1 MSGRAP
7 RARREVEVCNR
18 LGLHARAA
26 RLLVEALRG
35 LDAEVAI
42 RREDQTVNAKS
53 ILEIMMLAAGPG
65 TALEVIATGPDA
77 DAAVAAICELVE
89 QKFNEAD

>member
-1 MSGRAP
+1 MTARTP
-7 RARREVEVCNR
+7 RASADVEVVNR

-26 RLLVEALRG
+26 RLLVEAVRAF
-35 LDAEVAI
+35 DAEVTI

-65 TALEVIATGPDA
+65 TALEVVAVGPDA
-77 DAAVAAICELVE
+77 DAAVAAICALVQ
-89 QKFNEAD
+89 QKFNEAE